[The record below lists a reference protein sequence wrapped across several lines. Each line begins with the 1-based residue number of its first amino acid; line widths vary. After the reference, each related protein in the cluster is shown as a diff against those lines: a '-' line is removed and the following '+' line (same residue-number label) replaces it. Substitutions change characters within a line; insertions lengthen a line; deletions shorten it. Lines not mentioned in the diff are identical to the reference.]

1 MPASNGDEMSLKE
14 IARTLA
20 DFRHE
25 VRGQFSMLVRA
36 DVYRAEQA
44 ALTQRIVQLEKDNE
58 ANESDRR
65 ATRKLVVGTL
75 LACVGTVV
83 AALILV
89 ALGH

>member
-1 MPASNGDEMSLKE
+1 MADSGDEMSLKE
-14 IARTLA
+14 IARTLT

-25 VRGQFSMLVRA
+25 VRGQFGLLVRA

-44 ALTQRIVQLEKDNE
+44 ALTQRIVQLEKDSETNE
-58 ANESDRR
+58 ADRR
-65 ATRKLVVGTL
+65 ATRKLVVGAL
-75 LACVGTVV
+75 LACVGAVI